1 MADVLSQSQIDA
13 LLNSFSSE
21 GTKAFEEIEEQA
33 KEQKVKNYDFK
44 MPKKFTKEQL
54 KVIDGIFEN
63 YSRVLSSYLTGL
75 MRIFCKVEVLQI
87 EEQLYYEFNN
97 ALPDYVMMSMVNMG
111 ITDDDVMETNSI
123 MQVSNQIAFTMMD
136 RLMGGEGAYYE
147 QNRDF
152 TEIEVGLFTTVLNK
166 MTALLK
172 EPWGTYI
179 DINPVITTIE
189 TNARVM
195 QSISPDEVVIL
206 VVLEMEIKDVKNTMT
221 FCIPAMNL
229 ESIMSKFGDR
239 WSRTTKKL
247 DPKREKERRVS
258 LLEAIK
264 DSELRISAVLGET
277 KLDLY
282 DVLTMQVNDIIP
294 LNVPIDS
301 NITVNIGSNL
311 WFDGKLGTKNNKKAV
326 KIDNIYK
333 DLGK

>member
-13 LLNSFSSE
+13 LLNSFSAE
-21 GTKAFEEIEEQA
+21 GSKAFEEIEEQS
-33 KEQKVKNYDFK
+33 KEQKIKNYDFK

-75 MRIFCKVEVLQI
+75 MRVYCKVEVLQI

-111 ITDDDVMETNSI
+111 ITDDDVLETNCI
-123 MQVSNQIAFTMMD
+123 MQVSNPIAYSMMD
-136 RLMGGEGAYYE
+136 RLMGGSGTYTE

-152 TEIEVGLFTTVLNK
+152 SEIEVGLFSNVLNK
-166 MTALLK
+166 MAGLLK
-172 EPWGTYI
+172 DPWGTYI
-179 DINPVITTIE
+179 DINPSITTIE

-206 VVLEMEIKDVKNTMT
+206 VVLEMEIKDLKNTMT

-229 ESIMSKFGDR
+229 ESIMTKFGDR

-247 DPKREKERRVS
+247 DPKREKERRIS

-264 DSELRISAVLGET
+264 DSDLRIDTILCET
-277 KLDLY
+277 KLDLF
-282 DVLTMQVNDIIP
+282 DVLTMQVGDIIP
-294 LNVPIDS
+294 LNMPIDS
-301 NITVNIGSNL
+301 NVTVKIGDNI
-311 WFDGKLGTKNNKKAV
+311 WFDGKLGIKNKKKAV